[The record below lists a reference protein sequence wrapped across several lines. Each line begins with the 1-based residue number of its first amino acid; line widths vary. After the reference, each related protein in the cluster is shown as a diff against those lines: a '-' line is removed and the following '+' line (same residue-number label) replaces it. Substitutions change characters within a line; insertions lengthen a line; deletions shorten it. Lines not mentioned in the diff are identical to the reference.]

1 MQRKYANG
9 KMEGA
14 LLTQKVA
21 VIGAGSWG
29 TALASVLAVNGHQ
42 VTLWMRNPKMAEE
55 VNKTQRNEKYLPE
68 VTLPPHIVATSNIQ
82 EAVSGMPVVLL
93 AVPSHA
99 MRQTC
104 QSIAAYLEP
113 DVLLLHVTKGFEL
126 ESLKRMS
133 EVIAEELPR
142 DIASR
147 LAVLTGPSHAEE
159 VVRNQPTTVVVASD
173 SEASMLQAQDL
184 LMNQVFRVYTNP
196 DLVGAEIA
204 GALKN
209 IIALGAGMS
218 DGLGY
223 GDNAK
228 AALLTRGLAEISR
241 LGIKLGAKP
250 LTFSGLAGVG
260 DLIATC
266 TSKHSRN
273 WRAGYLLGQGE
284 KLDVVLEQ
292 MGMVVEGVRTTHAA
306 HALAMR
312 EQVEMPITSVLY
324 GILFE
329 DKTAKKGV
337 EELMSRTKT
346 FEMGLL
352 NPDIDRP

>member
-1 MQRKYANG
+1 MNQH
-9 KMEGA
+9 
-14 LLTQKVA
+14 VA

-29 TALASVLAVNGHQ
+29 TALASVLARNGHQ
-42 VTLWMRNPKMAEE
+42 VALWVRNPKLAEE
-55 VNKTQRNEKYLPE
+55 VNTKHENAKYLPD
-68 VTLPPHIVATSNIQ
+68 VKLSTSIVATTDIE
-82 EAVSGMPVVLL
+82 EAVRDKPVVLL

-99 MRQTC
+99 MRQVC
-104 QSIAAYLEP
+104 REVAPHLHP
-113 DVLLLHVTKGFEL
+113 DVLLLHATKGFEL
-126 ESLKRMS
+126 ETLKRMS
-133 EVIAEELPR
+133 EVIGEEIPPQ
-142 DIASR
+142 IARR

-173 SEASMLQAQDL
+173 EENSMLRAQDL
-184 LMNQVFRVYTNP
+184 LMNENFRVYTNS

-209 IIALGAGMS
+209 IIALGAGLS

-241 LGIKLGAKP
+241 MGRKLGARP
-250 LTFSGLAGVG
+250 LTFAGLAGLG
-260 DLIATC
+260 DLVATC

-273 WRAGYLLGQGE
+273 WRAGYMLGQG
-284 KLDVVLEQ
+284 KQLDDVLQQ

-306 HALAMR
+306 FALANR

-324 GILFE
+324 RILFE
-329 DKTAKKGV
+329 GKAPEQGV
-337 EELMSRTKT
+337 QELMTRGKT
-346 FEMGLL
+346 FELDYLYTDGEHS
-352 NPDIDRP
+352 

>member
-1 MQRKYANG
+1 MNQH
-9 KMEGA
+9 
-14 LLTQKVA
+14 VA

-29 TALASVLAVNGHQ
+29 TALASVLARNGHQ
-42 VTLWMRNPKMAEE
+42 VTLWVRDEKLASD
-55 VNKTQRNEKYLPE
+55 VNTKHENRKYLPDIKLS
-68 VTLPPHIVATSNIQ
+68 TGIAATTNIR
-82 EAVSGMPVVLL
+82 EAVRDMRVVLL

-99 MRQTC
+99 MRQVC
-104 QSIAAYLEP
+104 REMAPHLHP
-113 DVLLLHVTKGFEL
+113 DVLLLHATKGFEL
-126 ESLKRMS
+126 ETLKRMS
-133 EVIAEELPR
+133 EVIGEEVPEP
-142 DIASR
+142 IAKR

-173 SEASMLQAQDL
+173 EEVSMLHAQDL
-184 LMNQVFRVYTNP
+184 LMNENFRVYTNP

-209 IIALGAGMS
+209 IIALGAGLS

-241 LGIKLGAKP
+241 MGRKLGARP
-250 LTFSGLAGVG
+250 LTFAGLAGVG
-260 DLIATC
+260 DLIVTC

-273 WRAGYLLGQGE
+273 WRAGYMLGQGK
-284 KLDVVLEQ
+284 KLDDVLEQ

-306 HALAMR
+306 FSLAAR

-324 GILFE
+324 RILFE
-329 DKTAKKGV
+329 GKPPEQGV
-337 EELMSRTKT
+337 EELMTRGKT
-346 FEMGLL
+346 FELDYLYAEG
-352 NPDIDRP
+352 DRS

>member
-1 MQRKYANG
+1 MNQH
-9 KMEGA
+9 
-14 LLTQKVA
+14 VA

-29 TALASVLAVNGHQ
+29 TALASVLARNGHQ
-42 VTLWMRNPKMAEE
+42 VTLWVRDPKLAEE
-55 VNKTQRNEKYLPE
+55 VNTKHQNGKYLPDVKLSE
-68 VTLPPHIVATSNIQ
+68 SIVATTDIRQ
-82 EAVSGMPVVLL
+82 AVRDMRVVLL

-99 MRQTC
+99 MRQVC
-104 QSIAAYLEP
+104 RQIAAHLHP
-113 DVLLLHVTKGFEL
+113 DVLLLHATKGFEL
-126 ESLKRMS
+126 ETLKRMS
-133 EVIAEELPR
+133 EVIGEEVPQP
-142 DIASR
+142 IASR

-173 SEASMLQAQDL
+173 EEKSMLYAQDL
-184 LMNQVFRVYTNP
+184 LMNQNFRVYTNP

-209 IIALGAGMS
+209 IIALGAGLS

-241 LGIKLGAKP
+241 LGIKLGALP
-250 LTFSGLAGVG
+250 LTFAGLAGVG
-260 DLIATC
+260 DLIVTC

-273 WRAGYLLGQGE
+273 WRAGYMLGQGK
-284 KLDVVLEQ
+284 KLDDVLQQ

-306 HALAMR
+306 YALARR

-329 DKTAKKGV
+329 GKSPIQGV
-337 EELMSRTKT
+337 EELMTRGKT
-346 FEMGLL
+346 FELDYLYM
-352 NPDIDRP
+352 NEERF

>member
-1 MQRKYANG
+1 MI
-9 KMEGA
+9 
-14 LLTQKVA
+14 QKVA

-29 TALASVLAVNGHQ
+29 TALASVLAMNGHQ
-42 VTLWMRNPKMAEE
+42 VTLWVRNPQTAEE
-55 VNKTQRNEKYLPE
+55 INNTHRNEKYLPE
-68 VTLPPHIVATSNIQ
+68 ITLPENIVATSDIK
-82 EAVSGMPVVLL
+82 EAVSEMRVVLL

-99 MRQTC
+99 MRDMC
-104 QSIAAYLEP
+104 KKLADHLEP
-113 DVLLLHVTKGFEL
+113 DVLLLHATKGFEL

-133 EVIAEELPR
+133 EVISEEVPPE
-142 DIASR
+142 IAAR

-159 VVRNQPTTVVVASD
+159 VVLQQPTTVVVASA
-173 SEASMLQAQDL
+173 SEESMLRAQDL
-184 LMNQVFRVYTNP
+184 LMNPNFRVYTNP

-228 AALLTRGLAEISR
+228 AALMTRGLAEISR
-241 LGIKLGAKP
+241 LGSKLGAMP
-250 LTFSGLAGVG
+250 LTFLGLAGVG
-260 DLIATC
+260 DMIATC

-273 WRAGYLLGQGE
+273 WRAGYMLGQGK
-284 KLDVVLEQ
+284 KLEDVLEQ
-292 MGMVVEGVRTTHAA
+292 MGMVVEGVRTTHAT
-306 HALAMR
+306 HALAQR

-329 DKTAKKGV
+329 GKTAKQGV
-337 EELMSRTKT
+337 EELMGRGKT
-346 FEMGLL
+346 YEMGLL
-352 NPDIDRP
+352 NPDADRPE